1 MVNNPY
7 FGNRMGGTARAALLM
22 AMLTGLLLV
31 MGLAAGYLTGINL
44 VFTFTF
50 ALIMA
55 VVLNIGMYWFAD
67 RWVLR
72 LYKAKVVSEA
82 EEPELHRTVER
93 LASSA
98 RLPKPRVAIIP
109 TDTPNAFATGR
120 NPSHS
125 VVAVTQGAMR
135 LLNKDELEGVLGH
148 ELAHVKNRDMLI
160 NTMAAIIG
168 AVITYVMWFSIF
180 AGGRRR
186 GGGAGILAILAIVMI
201 PFCAMLVRL
210 SISRGREYEADRDGA
225 SISRKPLALA
235 SALRSLQSA
244 VRNRPMRGGNQSTSH
259 MFIVNPFAKVSMRGL
274 FSTHPPTEERIRRLE
289 EMSKTGRF

>member
-1 MVNNPY
+1 
-7 FGNRMGGTARAALLM
+7 MGATARIALLM
-22 AMLTGLLLV
+22 GMLTGLLLV
-31 MGLAAGYLTGINL
+31 MGLVAGYLTGTNL

-55 VVLNIGMYWFAD
+55 VVLNISMYWYAD

-72 LYKAKVVSEA
+72 LYKAKIVSEA
-82 EEPELHRTVER
+82 EEPELYNMVEH

-98 RLPKPRVAIIP
+98 CLPKPRVAIIP

-120 NPSHS
+120 SPSHS

-135 LLNKDELEGVLGH
+135 LLDKDELEGVLGH

-168 AVITYVMWFSIF
+168 AIITYVMWFSIF
-180 AGGRRR
+180 AGGGRRR
-186 GGGAGILAILAIVMI
+186 DGGGGILAILALIMI

-210 SISRGREYEADRDGA
+210 SISRGREYGADRDGA
-225 SISRKPLALA
+225 SISRKPFALA

-244 VRNRPMRGGNQSTSH
+244 VRNRPMQGRNSSTAH

-274 FSTHPPTEERIRRLE
+274 FSTHPPTH
-289 EMSKTGRF
+289 

>member
-1 MVNNPY
+1 
-7 FGNRMGGTARAALLM
+7 M
-22 AMLTGLLLV
+22 AMLTGLLLA
-31 MGLAAGYLTGINL
+31 MGLVAGYLTGTNL

-55 VVLNIGMYWFAD
+55 VVLNIAMYWYAD

-72 LYKAKVVSEA
+72 LYKAKIVSEA

-120 NPSHS
+120 SPSHS

-180 AGGRRR
+180 AGGGRRR
-186 GGGAGILAILAIVMI
+186 GGGGILAILAMVMI

-210 SISRGREYEADRDGA
+210 SISRGREYGADRGGA

-244 VRNRPMRGGNQSTSH
+244 VRNRPMQKGNPSTSH

-274 FSTHPPTEERIRRLE
+274 FSTHPSTEERIRRLE
-289 EMSKTGRF
+289 EMARTGRF

>member
-1 MVNNPY
+1 
-7 FGNRMGGTARAALLM
+7 MGGTARVALLM
-22 AMLTGLLLV
+22 AMLTGLLLA
-31 MGLAAGYLTGINL
+31 MGLVAGYLTGTNL

-55 VVLNIGMYWFAD
+55 VVLNIAMYWYAD

-72 LYKAKVVSEA
+72 LYKAKIVSEA
-82 EEPELHRTVER
+82 EESELHRTVER
-93 LASSA
+93 LALSA

-120 NPSHS
+120 SPSHS

-180 AGGRRR
+180 AGAGRRGR
-186 GGGAGILAILAIVMI
+186 GGGGGIVAILAMVMI

-210 SISRGREYEADRDGA
+210 SISRGREYGADRDGA

-244 VRNRPMRGGNQSTSH
+244 VRNRPMQKGNPSTSH

-289 EMSKTGRF
+289 EMARTGRF

>member
-1 MVNNPY
+1 
-7 FGNRMGGTARAALLM
+7 MGGTARTAILM
-22 AMLTGLLLV
+22 GVLTGLLLV
-31 MGLAAGYLTGINL
+31 VGFIAGYLTGAPISYTLAIFLCIAIAMNL
-44 VFTFTF
+44 G
-50 ALIMA
+50 I
-55 VVLNIGMYWFAD
+55 YWYAD

-72 LYKAKVVSEA
+72 LYKAKIVSEA

-98 RLPKPRVAIIP
+98 RIPKPRVAIIP

-148 ELAHVKNRDMLI
+148 ELGHVKNRDMLI

-168 AVITYVMWFSIF
+168 AVITYVMYFTLF
-180 AGGRRR
+180 AGGGRRR
-186 GGGAGILAILAIVMI
+186 DGGAGILAIVALIMI

-210 SISRGREYEADRDGA
+210 SISRGREFEADRDGA

-244 VRNRPMRGGNQSTSH
+244 VRNRPMQKGNPSTSH

-289 EMSKTGRF
+289 EMAKTGRF

>member
-1 MVNNPY
+1 
-7 FGNRMGGTARAALLM
+7 MGGTARVALLM
-22 AMLTGLLLV
+22 AMLTGLLLA
-31 MGLAAGYLTGINL
+31 MGLVAGYLTGTNL

-55 VVLNIGMYWFAD
+55 VVLNIAMYWYAD

-72 LYKAKVVSEA
+72 LYKAKIVSEA
-82 EEPELHRTVER
+82 EESELHRTVER

-120 NPSHS
+120 SPSHS

-180 AGGRRR
+180 AGAGRRR
-186 GGGAGILAILAIVMI
+186 GGGGIVAILAMVMI
-201 PFCAMLVRL
+201 PFAAMLVRL
-210 SISRGREYEADRDGA
+210 SISRGREYGADRGGA

-244 VRNRPMRGGNQSTSH
+244 VRNRPMQKGNPSTSH

-274 FSTHPPTEERIRRLE
+274 FSTHPSTEERIRRLE
-289 EMSKTGRF
+289 EMARTGRF

>member
-1 MVNNPY
+1 MS
-7 FGNRMGGTARAALLM
+7 GTTRTALLIS
-22 AMLTGLLLV
+22 MLTGLLLAI
-31 MGLAAGYLTGINL
+31 GIAAGYLTSISL

-55 VVLNIGMYWFAD
+55 VVLNISMYWFAD
-67 RWVLR
+67 RWVLK
-72 LYKAKVVSEA
+72 LYRAKIVSEA
-82 EEPELHRTVER
+82 EEPELHRMVER

-120 NPSHS
+120 SPSHS
-125 VVAVTQGAMR
+125 VVAVTQGAMS

-148 ELAHVKNRDMLI
+148 ELAHVKGRDMLI

-180 AGGRRR
+180 AGGGRKRE
-186 GGGAGILAILAIVMI
+186 GGAGILAILALFMI

-210 SISRGREYEADRDGA
+210 SISRGREYEADRDGV

-244 VRNRPMRGGNQSTSH
+244 VRNRPMRGGNESTSH

-289 EMSKTGRF
+289 EMAKTGRF